1 MQHNGYAKT
10 RSTPSDQQCVST
22 DQDIGDPLMAKKIK
36 TSVLNWLLRSGEAS
50 AKRYVNMG
58 VYYL

>member
-1 MQHNGYAKT
+1 
-10 RSTPSDQQCVST
+10 
-22 DQDIGDPLMAKKIK
+22 MAKKIK

-50 AKRYVNMG
+50 AKRYANMG